1 MIQLFW
7 LEVAK
12 NNLELIVL
20 CVVTTVT
27 NYWYQEHYVT
37 VYEFLVANKI

>member
-7 LEVAK
+7 LKVA
-12 NNLELIVL
+12 NDNLELTVL
-20 CVVTTVT
+20 CVVTTVR

-37 VYEFLVANKI
+37 VYEFLVTNKI